1 MIEMQRELMTDS
13 APDAVFAYLADFTTT
28 EQWDPGTVRT
38 VRIAGDGGVGSR
50 YANTSRFAGRTS
62 DLVYVVTGLTPG
74 QSIELRGEN
83 ASVIAHDTITVAA
96 QPAYNVA
103 LPEPGAH
110 DGCQLAQQLV
120 ADAVAKLVVHALE
133 IVHVENQQAAGIV
146 ALAERALDLFLGG
159 RAVE

>member
-1 MIEMQRELMTDS
+1 MIKMQRELTTDA

-38 VRIAGDGGVGSR
+38 VRIDGDGGVGTR

-62 DLVYVVTGLTPG
+62 GLLYVVIGLTPG

-96 QPAYNVA
+96 HA
-103 LPEPGAH
+103 
-110 DGCQLAQQLV
+110 DGCVITYRVRFAFQGWLRWAEPLLRV
-120 ADAVAKLVVHALE
+120 AVANLLDKGVQGLRRE
-133 IVHVENQQAAGIV
+133 
-146 ALAERALDLFLGG
+146 LARI
-159 RAVE
+159 